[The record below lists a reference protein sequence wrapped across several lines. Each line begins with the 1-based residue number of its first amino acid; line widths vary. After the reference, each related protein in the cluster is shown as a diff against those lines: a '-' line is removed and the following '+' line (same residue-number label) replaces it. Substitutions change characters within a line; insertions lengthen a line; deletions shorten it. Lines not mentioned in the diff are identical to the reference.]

1 MKQLLIPIVVGVL
14 AGLGGGSGYA
24 YMRASAKF
32 VADSAQLAE
41 RAKHAPG
48 DSTAAEDAKP
58 ATDHAGDNAADTAES
73 TASSA
78 ANMSS
83 ASMHDSLTDV
93 TLTPADSIRALEAA
107 RAELRK
113 ARGVHTPA
121 GARTAP
127 TPVSASAGDHSTPRN
142 GASPSV
148 STSGTLKAA
157 TAGKGDARPG
167 AQEAASPAGAATG
180 AANSAASLP
189 TTAASAAALVKSAR
203 DAALN
208 TPIPEL
214 RLAKIF
220 SAMPAKDAA
229 KVLDQMPDMEIRNL
243 LALMSDRQAAAILTA
258 LPAARAAA
266 IAKMGGK
273 AAATP

>member
-48 DSTAAEDAKP
+48 DSTADAHAAADRAE
-58 ATDHAGDNAADTAES
+58 NSAADTAGL
-73 TASSA
+73 TADSA

-83 ASMHDSLTDV
+83 SAVHDSSADV

-113 ARGVHTPA
+113 ARGTHTA
-121 GARTAP
+121 TDARTATKP
-127 TPVSASAGDHSTPRN
+127 ATASAGDHSTQRN
-142 GASPSV
+142 AA
-148 STSGTLKAA
+148 STSVETPGTLKAA

-167 AQEAASPAGAATG
+167 GHDAAASPTGAATG
-180 AANSAASLP
+180 AANSAANP
-189 TTAASAAALVKSAR
+189 PATATSAAALVKSAR

-229 KVLDQMPDMEIRNL
+229 KVLDQMPDLEIRNL

-273 AAATP
+273 AATTP